1 MAYSSG
7 GLEMEQGQIQDTLDQ
22 IFTGEEL
29 GQIVSALRNSWFDL
43 KNGGQQSD
51 DLLHIET
58 ALQKIG
64 WVIDEEESEGIR
76 TLRDY
81 EL

>member
-1 MAYSSG
+1 
-7 GLEMEQGQIQDTLDQ
+7 MEQGQIQDTLDQ
-22 IFTGEEL
+22 IFTSQEL
-29 GQIVSALRNSWFDL
+29 GQIVSALRNSYFDM
-43 KNGGQQSD
+43 KSNPENGN
-51 DLLHIET
+51 LLHIET

-64 WVIDEEESEGIR
+64 WVIDENEPGQIR

>member
-1 MAYSSG
+1 MD
-7 GLEMEQGQIQDTLDQ
+7 QGQIQDTLGQ
-22 IFTGEEL
+22 IFTSEEL
-29 GQIVSALRNSWFDL
+29 GQIVSSLRNSYFDGSTAADPDR
-43 KNGGQQSD
+43 KI
-51 DLLHIET
+51 HIET

-64 WVIDEEESEGIR
+64 WVIDEDQPNKIR

>member
-1 MAYSSG
+1 
-7 GLEMEQGQIQDTLDQ
+7 MEQGQIQDTLEQ
-22 IFTGEEL
+22 IFTQPEL
-29 GQIVSALRNSWFDL
+29 GQIVSALKNAYFEL
-43 KNGGQQSD
+43 KSHNEAD
-51 DLLHIET
+51 KLAPIET

-64 WVIDEEESEGIR
+64 WVIDETQPDQIR

>member
-1 MAYSSG
+1 
-7 GLEMEQGQIQDTLDQ
+7 MEHGQIEDTLDQ
-22 IFTGEEL
+22 IFTEHEL
-29 GQIVSALRNSWFDL
+29 GQIVSALKKSYFDMKINNEIGNL
-43 KNGGQQSD
+43 E
-51 DLLHIET
+51 HIET

-64 WVIDEEESEGIR
+64 WVIDETQSNQIR

>member
-1 MAYSSG
+1 M
-7 GLEMEQGQIQDTLDQ
+7 MEQGQIQDALEQ
-22 IFTGEEL
+22 IFTQPEL
-29 GQIVSALRNSWFDL
+29 GQIVSALKNSYFDL
-43 KNGGQQSD
+43 KSHD
-51 DLLHIET
+51 KADKLVHIET

-64 WVIDEEESEGIR
+64 WVIDETQPHQIR

>member
-1 MAYSSG
+1 
-7 GLEMEQGQIQDTLDQ
+7 MEQGQIQDTLDQ
-22 IFTGEEL
+22 IFTGKEL
-29 GQIVSALRNSWFDL
+29 GQIVSALRNSYFDL
-43 KNGGQQSD
+43 KNGAQQSD

>member
-1 MAYSSG
+1 MDH
-7 GLEMEQGQIQDTLDQ
+7 GQIQDTLDQ
-22 IFTGEEL
+22 IFTDREL
-29 GQIVSALRNSWFDL
+29 GQIVSALKKSYFL
-43 KNGGQQSD
+43 AKSEQS
-51 DLLHIET
+51 LEQLENIEG

-64 WVIDEEESEGIR
+64 WVIDEEQPKQIR